1 MIQSLHKLP
10 KVWLAGLFLLFL
22 GMTSLSA
29 QDRRI
34 TGKVG
39 DATGGLPGAT
49 IVQKGTSNGT
59 TSDIDGNF
67 AMTVKGAD
75 PILVVSFTGFKT
87 QEMKVGAQS
96 AVTITLEDS
105 DALITETVVTGYTV
119 ETRRQTTGSVSTVK
133 TKDLS
138 AIPTGNVEQMLQGR
152 VPGVTVITNG
162 QPGTSSIVRVRGFGA
177 FGGNEPLYIV
187 DGVPTNNTDF
197 LAPDDIES
205 TTVLKDAGAASI
217 YGARAAN
224 GVIVF
229 TTRKGKKT
237 AQKMKVTYDALF
249 GVTNPGKGQELL
261 TPQEQADWTWKAF
274 AANGVALSHPQ
285 YGTGANATLPDYINV
300 GGASVTGSVDLA
312 AEKLKYNIDPTIG
325 GVYQVVK
332 ADKAGTDWYDAIT
345 RNAGVK
351 RHGLGFT
358 GSTENSRYYLGL
370 NYQDQAGILIGN
382 TFKRGSIRANT
393 EFDLSDKVRIGENVQ
408 FTFRQVL
415 GLIGGRGG
423 RGVAADE
430 NDILQAFRMAP
441 IIPVYDEFGGY
452 AGTAAKGFNNPR
464 NPVANRDG
472 SKNDRSYD
480 VGSFGNIYLEVDPIK
495 NLTLKSSIGGRYYNY
510 NYKFYSRLQYENSEN
525 NGSFGYGEGNG
536 FGYDMAF
543 TNTANYKMSFG
554 ESNIDVLLGTEALNV
569 GNGRN
574 IDASGINPFSN
585 STDFV
590 SLSAVAS
597 RQVNSGQGTP
607 KHFSSVF
614 GKIGYA
620 LKDKYYLTGV
630 IRRDGSSAF
639 GPNSRFGIFPA
650 ISGAWRVTGE
660 EFMNNSIFDDLKIR
674 GGWGQM
680 GNSQLDPANQYTL
693 FSGSVDN
700 ASYDINGTNTSA
712 QQGFYKS
719 RVGNPDAKWETC
731 TTTNLGFDALLF
743 GGKLDVIVD
752 LWKKTNTDLLFE
764 VPLPAVLGV
773 YAAAPARNIAEME
786 NKGIDVM
793 LATKGKFGSERNM
806 GYELSLT
813 GSWLRNKIVAL
824 APGVDYFD
832 QYTGR
837 ISGNAVRNQLDY
849 SISAFY
855 GYKVLGLFKD
865 AAEVTGAPEQAG
877 AGPGRFRFEDNNS
890 LDDQG
895 KLTGKPDGKITDA
908 DRTYLGSPV
917 PKFLGGA
924 NLKFTFGSFD
934 IETYMYAS
942 LGNKIYNLSRWFT
955 DFYPSFQ
962 GAAVSSR
969 VKDSWTPTNTGAEI
983 PVFETVSNF
992 STNQESNSFYVE
1004 DGSYFRIQN
1013 LSLGYNLPLKSLGST
1028 KFSRARIFASTNN
1041 LLTVSKYKG
1050 LDPGV
1055 GGAVD
1060 TNFGLDVGNYPVTRS
1075 YMVGLGLTF

>member
-10 KVWLAGLFLLFL
+10 KVWLAGFFLLFL

-34 TGKVG
+34 SGKVS

-59 TSDIDGNF
+59 TADIDGNF
-67 AMTVKGAD
+67 SLTVKGAD

-87 QEMKVGAQS
+87 QEMAVGAQS
-96 AVTITLEDS
+96 AVAITLEDS

-133 TKDLS
+133 TKDLTV
-138 AIPTGNVEQMLQGR
+138 IPSGNVEQMLQGR
-152 VPGVTVITNG
+152 VAGVTVITNG

-177 FGGNEPLYIV
+177 FGGNEPLVIV
-187 DGVPTNNTDF
+187 DGVPTNDVSF

-224 GVIVF
+224 GVIVY
-229 TTRKGKKT
+229 TTKKGKKT
-237 AQKMKVTYDALF
+237 AQKMKVSYDALL
-249 GVTNPGKGQELL
+249 GVTTPGSGAEVLN
-261 TPQEQADWTWKAF
+261 PQEQADWTWKAF
-274 AANGVALSHPQ
+274 KANGVALSHPQ
-285 YGTGANATLPDYINV
+285 YGTGDQATLPDYINV
-300 GGASVTGSVDLA
+300 GGASYTGTIDLN
-312 AEKLKYNIDPTIG
+312 AEKPKYNVDPTAGSI
-325 GVYQVVK
+325 YQVVK

-345 RNAGVK
+345 RNAPLK

-358 GSTENSRYYLGL
+358 GSTDNSRYYVGL

-382 TFKRGSIRANT
+382 TFKRSSMRVNT
-393 EFDLSDKVRIGENVQ
+393 EFDLSDKVRVGENMQ
-408 FTFRQVL
+408 ITYGQTL
-415 GLIGGRGG
+415 GLIGGNGG

-430 NDILQAFRMAP
+430 NDILQSFRMAP

-472 SKNDRSYD
+472 SKNDKNHN
-480 VGSFGNIYLEVDPIK
+480 VNGFGNLYLEIDPIK
-495 NLTLKSSIGGRYYNY
+495 NLTLKSSIGGNYYNY
-510 NYKFYSRLQYENSEN
+510 NYKYYSRLQYENSEN
-525 NGSFGYGEGNG
+525 NGSFGYGEGGG
-536 FGYDMAF
+536 FGYNMAF
-543 TNTANYKMSFG
+543 TNTANYKMDFG
-554 ESNIDVLLGTEALNV
+554 ESHIDALLGSESI
-569 GNGRN
+569 NGSN
-574 IDASGINPFSN
+574 GSSWDASGINPFST

-590 SLSAVAS
+590 SLGAVAS
-597 RQVNSGQGTP
+597 RQVNSRQNTP
-607 KHFSSVF
+607 RRYSSLF
-614 GKIGYA
+614 GKVAYS

-630 IRRDGSSAF
+630 LRRDGSSVF
-639 GPNSRFGIFPA
+639 GPASRYGVFPA
-650 ISGAWRVTGE
+650 ISAAWRITGE
-660 EFMNNSIFDDLKIR
+660 EFMNNSMFDDLKIR

-680 GNSQLDPANQYTL
+680 GNSVINAANQYTL
-693 FSGSVDN
+693 FSGDINN

-712 QQGFYKS
+712 AQGFFQS
-719 RVGNPDAKWETC
+719 RVGNPEGKWETC
-731 TTTNLGFDALLF
+731 TTTNIGFDALLF
-743 GGKLDVIVD
+743 GGKLDIIVD
-752 LWKKTNTDLLFE
+752 LWKKSNTDLLFE

-773 YAAAPARNIAEME
+773 YPSAPARNIAEME

-793 LATKGKFGSERNM
+793 VATKGKFGSERKM
-806 GYELSLT
+806 GYELTLT
-813 GSWLRNKIVAL
+813 GGWLKNKIVAL
-824 APGVDYFD
+824 APGIDYFD

-837 ISGNAVRNQLDY
+837 ISGNAVRNQLGY

-865 AAEVTGAPEQAG
+865 AGEVTGAPTQTG
-877 AGPGRFRFEDNNS
+877 AAPGRFRFEDNNS
-890 LDDQG
+890 YDDAG
-895 KLTGKPDGKITDA
+895 KLTGKPDGVVDDA

-917 PKFLGGA
+917 PKFTGGA
-924 NLKFTFGSFD
+924 NIKFNFGAFD
-934 IETYMYAS
+934 VETYMYTS
-942 LGNKIYNLSRWFT
+942 IGNKIYNLSRWFT

-969 VKDSWTPTNTGAEI
+969 VKDSWTPENTGAEI
-983 PVFETVSNF
+983 PIFETVSNF

-1013 LSLGYNLPLKSLGST
+1013 LSLGYNLPLKSLGSA
-1028 KFSRARIFASTNN
+1028 KISRARIFAATNN
-1041 LLTVSKYKG
+1041 LLTISKYKG

-1075 YMVGLGLTF
+1075 YMVGIGVTF